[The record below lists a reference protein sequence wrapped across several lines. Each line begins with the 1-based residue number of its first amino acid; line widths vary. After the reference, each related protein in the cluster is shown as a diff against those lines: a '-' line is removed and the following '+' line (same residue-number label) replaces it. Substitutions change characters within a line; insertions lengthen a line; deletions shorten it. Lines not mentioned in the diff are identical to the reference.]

1 MWFSRAFLSVITPL
15 EVETIAIPRPF
26 RTLGSSSAPAYTLRP
41 GLETRRRPVM
51 TCCFLARYLRVMD
64 HALVA
69 VIDHGVGLDVA
80 LVQQNLGN
88 SLLQIG
94 SGDIHGFVLRRV
106 RIPDT
111 GQHICY
117 GIGDLHVYI
126 LL

>member
-26 RTLGSSSAPAYTLRP
+26 RTLGTGIHSQA
-41 GLETRRRPVM
+41 GLGDAAQAGDDLLLLGQVLEGDV
-51 TCCFLARYLRVMD
+51 D

-94 SGDIHGFVLRRV
+94 SGDIHGFVLCRV

>member
-1 MWFSRAFLSVITPL
+1 MVLASLLVGHNA
-15 EVETIAIPRPF
+15 
-26 RTLGSSSAPAYTLRP
+26 LGSGNDSDTQTLQDLGQLLGTGIHSQA
-41 GLETRRRPVM
+41 GLGDAAQAGDDLLLLGQVLEGDV
-51 TCCFLARYLRVMD
+51 D

-94 SGDIHGFVLRRV
+94 SGDIHGFVLCRV